1 MPFVDNLC
9 TFFCN
14 GMIVSMLEPHLVA
27 AGADTNDVGITFL
40 VFGATFMV
48 STPLAGLVSNHNFD
62 DQSNLNAIVMP
73 SDTILGLFMP

>member
-14 GMIVSMLEPHLVA
+14 GMIVSMLEPRLVA

-48 STPLAGLVSNHNFD
+48 STPLAGLVSNQYLYDHRI
-62 DQSNLNAIVMP
+62 LNIMLKP
-73 SDTILGLFMP
+73 